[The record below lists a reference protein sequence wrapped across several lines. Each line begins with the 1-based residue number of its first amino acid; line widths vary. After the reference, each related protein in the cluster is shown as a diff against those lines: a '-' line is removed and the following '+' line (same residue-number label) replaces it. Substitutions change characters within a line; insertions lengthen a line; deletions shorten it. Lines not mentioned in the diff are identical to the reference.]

1 MTLTYLLIAFSDVL
15 PEVGLD
21 SRAWQRDSAISIQF
35 SDSFDAAVYRWVMS
49 SSEKFAAR
57 HYLRR
62 WRGPDLSSTGFSL

>member
-49 SSEKFAAR
+49 NSGN
-57 HYLRR
+57 LRR
-62 WRGPDLSSTGFSL
+62 ATTCDAGVVLI